1 MFERYTENARRTIF
15 LAKTEAAGAGSP
27 EIDTLHLLLGII
39 TADRALMGSLL
50 GMPLVDLIQEQILL
64 KSKRASAPNT
74 NAVEPPLTGECKRI
88 LKHAEEQADSLSSAS
103 IGNEHLLLGVLCEP
117 GSMAGKILKKQ
128 GLELGALR
136 QKLGGEAAA
145 PASSGLM
152 GKLKRTLG
160 LG

>member
-1 MFERYTENARRTIF
+1 MFERYTDNARRTIF
-15 LAKTEAAGAGSP
+15 LAQNEATGSGSP

-39 TADRALMGSLL
+39 TADRALMGQLL

-64 KSKRASAPNT
+64 QSKRATPDSKPADR
-74 NAVEPPLTGECKRI
+74 PLTNECKRI
-88 LKHAEEQADSLSSAS
+88 LAKAAEQADSLSSTT

-117 GSMAGKILKKQ
+117 GCMAGKILKKQ

>member
-15 LAKTEAAGAGSP
+15 LARQEATGAGSP

-64 KSKRASAPNT
+64 KSKRAAPDSKP
-74 NAVEPPLTGECKRI
+74 ADRPLTNECKRI
-88 LKHAEEQADSLSSAS
+88 LAKAVEQADSLSSAT

-117 GSMAGKILKKQ
+117 GTMAGKILKKQ

-145 PASSGLM
+145 SPSPGLL

>member
-1 MFERYTENARRTIF
+1 MYERYTENARRAIS
-15 LAKTEAAGAGSP
+15 LARNEAVGAGSP

-39 TADRALMGSLL
+39 TADRALLGSLL

-64 KSKRASAPNT
+64 KSKRAAP
-74 NAVEPPLTGECKRI
+74 ASKPPEPPFTSECNRI
-88 LKHAEEQADSLSSAS
+88 LKHAEEQAESLHSANVGS
-103 IGNEHLLLGVLCEP
+103 EHLLLGVLCEP

-128 GLELGALR
+128 GLELGTLR

-145 PASSGLM
+145 PASSGLI

>member
-1 MFERYTENARRTIF
+1 MYERYTENARRTMF
-15 LAKTEAAGAGSP
+15 LARNEAVGAGSP
-27 EIDTLHLLLGII
+27 EIDSLYLLLGII

-64 KSKRASAPNT
+64 NSKRAVPDSKPA
-74 NAVEPPLTGECKRI
+74 EPPLTGECKRI
-88 LKHAEEQADSLSSAS
+88 LKYAEQQADSLSSSS

-117 GSMAGKILKKQ
+117 GTMAGKILKKQ
-128 GLELGALR
+128 ELELGALR